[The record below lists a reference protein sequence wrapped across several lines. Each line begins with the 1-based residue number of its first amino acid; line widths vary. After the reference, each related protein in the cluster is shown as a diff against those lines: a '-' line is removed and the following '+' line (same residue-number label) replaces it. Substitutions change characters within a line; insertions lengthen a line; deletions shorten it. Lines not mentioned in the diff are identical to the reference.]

1 MSQLNKSFIKDIY
14 DAVAGSCF
22 TMADFQ
28 FEFPDSGPSLLKIF
42 FRYKPSYRF
51 ILNEKKENETDNNH
65 ERHTV
70 LPATCEEKN
79 GQAIAY
85 LLEAPGEYKAA
96 DEQPICSLED
106 ILKKIPQWCS
116 NIHKELT
123 TEIDTQDD
131 FDEFREELEELIRKH
146 IAEESVRF
154 TPDEV
159 ARLSNKLDNL
169 YKIFEELQE
178 QNKLTG
184 AELKDVKE
192 RINALMSSS
201 KAYSKGLWARV
212 ANNRLIKIMTDVAK
226 TEEEREVIAESIKKM
241 HK

>member
-1 MSQLNKSFIKDIY
+1 VSLLKKSFIKDIY

-22 TMADFQ
+22 TVADFQ
-28 FEFPDSGPSLLKIF
+28 FEFPDTGPSLLKIF
-42 FRYKPSYRF
+42 FRYKPSFRF
-51 ILNEKKENETDNNH
+51 ILNEKNENETDNNH
-65 ERHTV
+65 ERHV
-70 LPATCEEKN
+70 ALPATCEVKN
-79 GQAIAY
+79 GRVIAY
-85 LLEAPGEYKAA
+85 LLESPGEYKAA
-96 DEQPICSLED
+96 DEQPICAMED
-106 ILKKIPQWCS
+106 IPKKIPQWCS
-116 NIHKELT
+116 NIHKELA
-123 TEIDTQDD
+123 TEIDTHDD

-159 ARLSNKLDNL
+159 EKLSDKLDNL
-169 YKIFEELQE
+169 YKTFEELQK

-184 AELKDVKE
+184 AELKDVKQQL
-192 RINALMSSS
+192 NALMSSA

-212 ANNRLIKIMTDVAK
+212 ANNRLLKIMSDVAQ

>member
-1 MSQLNKSFIKDIY
+1 MSQLKKSFIKDIY

-28 FEFPDSGPSLLKIF
+28 FEFPDTGPTLLKIF
-42 FRYKPSYRF
+42 FRYKPSFKF
-51 ILNEKKENETDNNH
+51 ILNEKRENETDNNH
-65 ERHTV
+65 ELHAV
-70 LPATCEEKN
+70 LSATCEKKN

-106 ILKKIPQWCS
+106 IPKKIPQWCS

-123 TEIDTQDD
+123 TEIDLQDD
-131 FDEFREELEELIRKH
+131 FDEFREELEELIREH

-159 ARLSNKLDNL
+159 ANLSNKLDNL
-169 YKIFEELQE
+169 YKIFEELQK
-178 QNKLTG
+178 QNKLTRV
-184 AELKDVKE
+184 ELKDVKE
-192 RINALMSSS
+192 HLKALLSSA
-201 KAYSKGLWARV
+201 KTYSKGLWARV
-212 ANNRLIKIMTDVAK
+212 ANNRLLKIMIDVAK
-226 TEEEREVIAESIKKM
+226 TEEEREVITESIKKM